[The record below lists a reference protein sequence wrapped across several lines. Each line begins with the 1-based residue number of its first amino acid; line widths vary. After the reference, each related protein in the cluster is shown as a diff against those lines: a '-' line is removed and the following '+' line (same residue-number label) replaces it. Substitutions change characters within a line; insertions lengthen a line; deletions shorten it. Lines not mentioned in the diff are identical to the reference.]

1 VEAVLADQVDAG
13 RVVTHRLVTDAH
25 LLALA
30 RRHGVRLATLDRGV
44 VQIAGPSARD
54 AVLVPAQP
62 S

>member
-1 VEAVLADQVDAG
+1 
-13 RVVTHRLVTDAH
+13 VTHRLVTDAH